1 MWLTTER
8 ARLRLAKEKRLFSAS
23 DAGEVPICLVYPNR
37 YPVGMSNLGFQA
49 AYKILART
57 PGYRCE
63 RAFLPDP
70 DEALVLQRTATPLA
84 SLEHQR
90 PLSDFEIL
98 AFSLSFETDY
108 LHILDI
114 LAAAHIPLLARERDE
129 RHPLVIAGGPAT
141 FLNPEPVADFIDLF
155 LIGEGEEMVPEFLE
169 RYARLQSFQLSR
181 QDKLL
186 TLSEIA
192 GAYLP
197 TLFTPQYD
205 DQGRIT
211 HVDYQGAGAPQ
222 VKRRLIQNLDAYPT
236 TSQILTPETVFG
248 DMYLVEASRG
258 CEWGCRFCAAGFMYR
273 PVRYRS
279 TASLTQSVAEGLR
292 ERSTIGLIGA
302 EMASQPGIAAVCEFI
317 GQAGGRASPSS
328 LKADVITQ
336 DLAQVLGAQQ
346 NRSVTIAPEAG
357 SERMRRIINKNLT
370 EPEILRAAEWLVGSG
385 MQSLKLYFMVGLPTE
400 TPEDV
405 EGIADLAAKIHS
417 KFCSSNAKVGG
428 VTLSVNAFSPKPWTP
443 LQWEPMAEIPS
454 LREKLTTLRKR
465 LARLPRV
472 TVDTESPRE
481 AYYQTLLSR
490 GDRRTSQILLNTHK
504 NGGDWWSVIQ
514 QLRRTAKS
522 KRQPSAQHPVPSA
535 LNPDFF
541 VHRRYDS
548 TEILPWD
555 FIDHSVS
562 KQYLWVEWRKALLER
577 QTPPCDVTTCHSC
590 EAC

>member
-8 ARLRLAKEKRLFSAS
+8 ARQRLAQEQKLFTPNGE
-23 DAGEVPICLVYPNR
+23 GEVPVCLLYPNR
-37 YPVGMSNLGFQA
+37 YSVGMSNLGFQA
-49 AYKILART
+49 AYRILAQDPRC
-57 PGYRCE
+57 RCE

-70 DEALVLQRTATPLA
+70 DEAALLHRTRTPLA
-84 SLEHQR
+84 SLESQR
-90 PLSDFEIL
+90 PVADFELL

-108 LHILDI
+108 LHVLDI
-114 LAAAHIPLLARERDE
+114 LAAAHVPLLARDREE
-129 RHPLVIAGGPAT
+129 HHPLVIAGGPAT
-141 FLNPEPVADFIDLF
+141 FLNPEPVANFIDLF
-155 LIGEGEEMVPEFLE
+155 LIGEGEEMIPEFLE
-169 RYARLQSFQLSR
+169 RYINVRTARLSR
-181 QDKLL
+181 KNLL
-186 TLSEIA
+186 RTLSTIE

-197 TLFTPQYD
+197 ELFTPHYD
-205 DQGRIT
+205 PQGRIA
-211 HVDYQGAGAPQ
+211 HVEYHGDGEPR
-222 VKRRLIQNLDAYPT
+222 VKRRLIMNLDAYPT

-279 TASLTQSVAEGLR
+279 AESLKQSVTEGLQR
-292 ERSTIGLIGA
+292 RSTIGLVGA
-302 EMASQPGIAAVCEFI
+302 EMASQPGIAALCEFI

-336 DLAQVLGAQQ
+336 DLAHALGAQN

-385 MQSLKLYFMVGLPTE
+385 VHSLKLYFMVGLPTE
-400 TPEDV
+400 TQEDV
-405 EGIADLAAKIHS
+405 EAIADLTEKIHNQ
-417 KFCSSNAKVGG
+417 FCTKSGKVGSL
-428 VTLSVNAFSPKPWTP
+428 TLSVNAFSPKPWTP
-443 LQWEPMAEIPS
+443 LQWEPMEAIAS
-454 LREKLTTLRKR
+454 LREKFARLRKR
-465 LARLPRV
+465 LARLSRV

-490 GDRRTSQILLNTHK
+490 GDRRVSQILLDIHK
-504 NGGDWWSVIQ
+504 NEGDWWGVIQ
-514 QLRRTAKS
+514 QLRRTATVQKT
-522 KRQPSAQHPVPSA
+522 QP
-535 LNPDFF
+535 PDFF
-541 VHRRYDS
+541 VHRRYGSD
-548 TEILPWD
+548 EILPWD